1 MRLLLRRLG
10 GETYFG
16 VIDLGI
22 GVSIYFGFGDYFD
35 FTDYFWL
42 EMGLTFDDAA
52 IADLVTLPIEGA
64 GTVRVTN

>member
-22 GVSIYFGFGDYFD
+22 GVSIYFGF
-35 FTDYFWL
+35 TDYFSL